1 MILRAKQRNAAKTK
15 RAVDRRLSNHDLS
28 RRFMPR
34 LRLGAA
40 GVEFSL
46 FTLGLLTANAERPLP
61 PGAGRFVVK
70 TAEKVIG
77 AFGSRPDHGAAI
89 GRHARGGVSQGL
101 EALPGVDQF
110 AALIVV

>member
-1 MILRAKQRNAAKTK
+1 
-15 RAVDRRLSNHDLS
+15 
-28 RRFMPR
+28 MPR

-46 FTLGLLTANAERPLP
+46 FTLCLLAANAERPLP
-61 PGAGRFVVK
+61 PGAGRFVIK
-70 TAEKVIG
+70 TAEEVIG

-89 GRHARGGVSQGL
+89 SRDARGGAAQSL